1 MSQVFHPTPRSFH
14 SQPSHIQPPS
24 PPRSPA
30 LHLSPLRS
38 STPLRRST
46 PPRVST
52 HPRVSTPPRAK
63 TPPPPPTVQSD
74 ARQKAKIALEEA
86 KARLAAKR
94 YEDEKRR
101 AEEKHERENQLNFY
115 MRRYYQSAA
124 EANELYSE
132 NIRLRNRALNAEGC
146 LEQGFLNC
154 KG

>member
-1 MSQVFHPTPRSFH
+1 MR
-14 SQPSHIQPPS
+14 PSN
-24 PPRSPA
+24 
-30 LHLSPLRS
+30 
-38 STPLRRST
+38 
-46 PPRVST
+46 
-52 HPRVSTPPRAK
+52 PPRAN
-63 TPPPPPTVQSD
+63 TPPPPPNVQPD
-74 ARQKAKIALEEA
+74 ARQKAKKALEEA

-101 AEEKHERENQLNFY
+101 REEERHERENQLNFY

-154 KG
+154 KDCFILKKLFRTFATSLI